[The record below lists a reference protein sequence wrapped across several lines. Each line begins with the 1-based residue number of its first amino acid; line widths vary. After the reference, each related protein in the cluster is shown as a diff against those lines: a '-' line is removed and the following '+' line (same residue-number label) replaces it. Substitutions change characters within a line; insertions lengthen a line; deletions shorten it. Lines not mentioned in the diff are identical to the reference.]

1 MRIKEQFF
9 KVVCLLLKLLL
20 TNDFKHVCFNY
31 LRNIVNFV
39 RLVNNRTSI
48 IALLIKSY
56 LIQAYNESLALNLL
70 KRKNSN

>member
-20 TNDFKHVCFNY
+20 TNDFKHICFNY